1 MMPKLLT
8 FTRSLIVGVSLYLA
22 ATSVLTTTV
31 AFTVATAALLL
42 DAASLRTLQAVVADV
57 LVLGACIVAASTGLA
72 DPGAPAL
79 VGALLFGEGLW
90 LGHRSS
96 ASRTVMYK
104 HTQ

>member
-1 MMPKLLT
+1 VMPKLLT

-22 ATSVLTTTV
+22 ATSVLTTIV
-31 AFTVATAALLL
+31 AFAVATAALLL
-42 DAASLRTLQAVVADV
+42 HAALLRTQQAVVADAV
-57 LVLGACIVAASTGLA
+57 ILGACIVAASTGLA

-96 ASRTVMYK
+96 ASPTLIYK